1 MRGQGPTRKR
11 YNDGGNGTNLE
22 DLQATSPPPK
32 PGNKRRNYRTN
43 KVQKQPK
50 RNVRS
55 RNHLCFAGPTTFYLT
70 PSFSPLAVLYCR
82 ANTYGNRRVRFTF
95 QGSLTRGVSGAPT
108 RARLVTAAASDA
120 GECGAC
126 WTATPRD
133 RQRLRRSR
141 LHLRVAE
148 RHRSTQLPGLDAGRA
163 ARNDV

>member
-1 MRGQGPTRKR
+1 MTRCKRRRCGGKDRREKR
-11 YNDGGNGTNLE
+11 YNDGGNE
-22 DLQATSPPPK
+22 PISKIQATSPPPK

-108 RARLVTAAASDA
+108 
-120 GECGAC
+120 
-126 WTATPRD
+126 PRS
-133 RQRLRRSR
+133 L
-141 LHLRVAE
+141 
-148 RHRSTQLPGLDAGRA
+148 
-163 ARNDV
+163 